1 MVVLTD
7 DLGQSCVWR
16 KKPPGNSEGK
26 EFENLSA
33 ILSVQKCFE
42 GEDVIWEV
50 ELEKVLRGTYFGGTL

>member
-7 DLGQSCVWR
+7 GLGQSCVWC
-16 KKPPGNSEGK
+16 KKPSGNSEGK

-42 GEDVIWEV
+42 G
-50 ELEKVLRGTYFGGTL
+50 YS